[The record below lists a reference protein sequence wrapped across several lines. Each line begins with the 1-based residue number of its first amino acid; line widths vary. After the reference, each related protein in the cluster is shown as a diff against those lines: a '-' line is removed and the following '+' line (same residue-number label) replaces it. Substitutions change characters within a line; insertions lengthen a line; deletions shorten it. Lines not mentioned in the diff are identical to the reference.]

1 MMGGPPPGM
10 GQPMGMQPMGMQ
22 PQPMQ
27 FPRTSM
33 GEQPSQKLT
42 MAKDQIDAQIS
53 DVTFAQAKLK
63 HEKDQMQRKKSVY
76 EQILDRIKGAV

>member
-1 MMGGPPPGM
+1 MMSPYNMMGGPPPGM
-10 GQPMGMQPMGMQ
+10 GQPMQ
-22 PQPMQ
+22 QPMQ
-27 FPRTSM
+27 FPRTAM
-33 GEQPSQKLT
+33 GEQPSKKLS

-76 EQILDRIKGAV
+76 ERILDQIKGAV